1 MEEFKVIGIM
11 SGSSLDGIDIAYC
24 KFYFIEEWKFE
35 IIYTTT
41 HYYDEE
47 WRLLLANATSIG
59 SEELIKLDIDF
70 GNYIGKVVSN
80 FINDKNIEPNI
91 ISSHGH
97 TVFHA
102 PENGYTLQLGN
113 GQAIANKTGVRT
125 IFDFRT
131 EDILNGGQGAPL
143 VPIGDQLLFNSYDYC
158 LNVGGIANISFT
170 KDDKRVGFDVCPA
183 NQLLNF
189 LSQQLGKPYD
199 EDGNFAQLGKINPL
213 LFDQLNNHP
222 YYNMEYP
229 KSISNQLVQ
238 SSFIPMLDN
247 FKASIEDKL
256 YTVCKH
262 IAFQTNKYVVDKK
275 SKILITGGGANNKFL
290 VRSLQ
295 LETNAK
301 VIVPNSNI
309 IDFKEAIIFGLMGVL
324 KQLKLVN
331 CLSSVTGANKDSSTG
346 IIANP

>member
-1 MEEFKVIGIM
+1 MKEFKAIGIM

-24 KFYFIEEWKFE
+24 RFYFIKEWKFE
-35 IIYTTT
+35 IISATT
-41 HYYDEE
+41 HYYNEE
-47 WRLLLANATSIG
+47 WKLILTNATSIG
-59 SEELIKLDIDF
+59 SEELIKLDVDY
-70 GNYIGKVVSN
+70 GKYIGEVVLN
-80 FINDKNIEPNI
+80 FINDKNIVPNI

-102 PENGYTLQLGN
+102 SDKGYTLQLGN

-158 LNVGGIANISFT
+158 LNIGGIANISFT

-222 YYNMEYP
+222 YYHMGYP

-238 SSFIPMLDN
+238 SSFIPMLHDC
-247 FKASIEDKL
+247 KASIEDKL

-262 IAFQTNKYVVDKK
+262 IAFQTNKFIVDKE
-275 SKILITGGGANNKFL
+275 SKILITGGGAHNSFL
-290 VRSLQ
+290 KRSLQ

-301 VIVPNSNI
+301 VITPNALI
-309 IDFKEAIIFGLMGVL
+309 IDFKEAIIFAFMGVL
-324 KQLKLVN
+324 KQLEIIN
-331 CLSSVTGANKDSSTG
+331 CLSSVTGARKDSITG